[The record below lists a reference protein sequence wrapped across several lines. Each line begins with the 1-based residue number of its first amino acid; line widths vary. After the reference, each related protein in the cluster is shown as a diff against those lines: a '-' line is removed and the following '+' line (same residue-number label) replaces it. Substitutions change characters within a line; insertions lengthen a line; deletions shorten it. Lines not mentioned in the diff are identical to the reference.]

1 MGQYLSQSMGFT
13 MTTYNKSRR
22 EFLELA
28 AGVGAAALT
37 VSATPVLAASEP
49 ANGTVITVRG
59 PMPAKDLGFT
69 LMHEHIYSDFSGYYY
84 ENEPFLELID
94 KDRYFA
100 PGDPLAPIDIKDL
113 AYLKMGGFA
122 FAKDAWNL
130 RSRDLMINELN
141 YYKRVGGQS
150 VLEVSPWGKNQGPE
164 YHAVLKD
171 ISETTGVNLICSTGL
186 YGGDELFWY
195 DEALGM
201 STEELA
207 KIFVGH
213 TVQGFGSSGVRAG
226 HLKTAPNSWN
236 DNEKKAAQAIIM
248 AQKETGLLYTIHH
261 GAKFDQAKAEEV
273 VADLHSFGCTPERT
287 VFAHMQS
294 YIADANLRNA
304 VRNPGD
310 RIIVDVDFYKR
321 ILDDGFIL
329 SFDTFGNWDGFEI
342 FEFLLEDK
350 TLNSFEGIGGQDDAE
365 VMALIYYLIGE
376 GYSQQIVLSQ
386 DCFLK
391 TAMRTY
397 GGHGYT
403 RVGNFVIPL
412 LRNVGVPEKALT
424 DMMVTTP
431 ARLLPAA

>member
-1 MGQYLSQSMGFT
+1 MTGFDT
-13 MTTYNKSRR
+13 SRR
-22 EFLELA
+22 QFLESAAAFGAVALASQATPLLA
-28 AGVGAAALT
+28 AGDVGT
-37 VSATPVLAASEP
+37 GSVM
-49 ANGTVITVRG
+49 TVRG
-59 PMPAKDLGFT
+59 PMPVADLGFT

-84 ENEPFLELID
+84 ENQPFLEMID

-100 PGDPLAPIDIKDL
+100 PADPEAPIDIKDL

-130 RSRDLMINELN
+130 RDRTLMINELN

-150 VLEVSPWGKNQGPE
+150 ILEVSPWGKNQGPE

-171 ISETTGVNLICSTGL
+171 LSETTGVNLICSTGL
-186 YGGDELFWY
+186 YGGDALFWY
-195 DEALGM
+195 DEALDM
-201 STEELA
+201 SAEELA
-207 KIFVGH
+207 KVFVGH
-213 TVQGFGSSGVRAG
+213 TVDGFGQSGVKAG

-236 DNEKKAAQAIIM
+236 DNEKRAAQAIIM

-261 GAKFDQAKAEEV
+261 GAKFDQAKAQEV
-273 VADLHSFGCTPERT
+273 VADLHSFGCAPERT

-304 VRNPGD
+304 VRNPEN

-342 FEFLLEDK
+342 FEFLLGDD
-350 TLNSFEGIGGQDDAE
+350 TLDAFEGQGGQDDAE

-376 GYSQQIVLSQ
+376 GYSDQIVLSQ

-412 LRNVGVPEKALT
+412 LRNAGVPDAALS
-424 DMMVTTP
+424 DMMINTP
-431 ARLLPAA
+431 ARLLAPA